1 MNERLD
7 YDCRDGEY
15 DYTADH
21 LRLFKQLIEVIEM
34 MEKNRSRARMAG
46 YIAGMAALMYA
57 LPHFW
62 WGLGIGLAFPGDF
75 EGAPG
80 EFWSVLIGYWGM
92 GVLAVFGALFALA
105 FAMPWGE
112 RLPKLLLLI
121 PAWIGS
127 AGLTLWGFSY
137 FVLKFQLAIGRVQSA
152 PAFAVQD
159 ASPMAVW
166 GYFWYGLFLVWG
178 ISLGTAALYT
188 AKIRKEKTEPLRVTG

>member
-1 MNERLD
+1 
-7 YDCRDGEY
+7 
-15 DYTADH
+15 
-21 LRLFKQLIEVIEM
+21 
-34 MEKNRSRARMAG
+34 MEKDRSRAKTAG

-75 EGAPG
+75 EEAPG

-92 GVLAVFGALFALA
+92 GGFAVLGALFALA
-105 FAMPWGE
+105 FAMRWGE
-112 RLPKLLLLI
+112 RLPRLLLLI
-121 PAWIGS
+121 PAWIAS
-127 AGLTLWGFSY
+127 AGFTLWGFSY
-137 FVLKFQLAIGRVQSA
+137 FVLQFQLAIGRVQSA

-178 ISLGTAALYT
+178 ISLGAAALYT
-188 AKIRKEKTEPLRVTG
+188 AKDRKKKSALPAVTG